1 MSAGFL
7 RLCAENRVAAAHVG
21 EDWMR
26 PAFGVLKLDAM
37 LFAGRRNRDSWCP
50 ATRSGRRRSARV
62 KHRQMLIGDG
72 LDIRCADAEASVA
85 TWRRSNRGPESVARG
100 RTQSVDSWRRK
111 ERGQSMEDEGHA

>member
-37 LFAGRRNRDSWCP
+37 LFAGP
-50 ATRSGRRRSARV
+50 AAIAIAGALRQEAAEDAVLGV
-62 KHRQMLIGDG
+62 KHRQMLVGDG
-72 LDIRCADAEASVA
+72 LDICCADAEGERCNLRGVQIVG
-85 TWRRSNRGPESVARG
+85 RSQPLEAEIQKQLCADGVGYVE
-100 RTQSVDSWRRK
+100 TEITD
-111 ERGQSMEDEGHA
+111 